1 MTRDCKPAVEV
12 GLRPFSQPEE
22 CSPAL
27 YNQELA
33 LLVE

>member
-1 MTRDCKPAVEV
+1 MTKECKPAVEV
-12 GLRPFSQPEE
+12 GLPPFSQPEE
-22 CSPAL
+22 CFPAL